1 MPQLSNV
8 SKKFGEK
15 GAKFFR
21 GMNLFTL
28 SNLKRKEFA
37 DELIVLKVSELM
49 HALFTLKG
57 KKKSGVAM

>member
-1 MPQLSNV
+1 MSQ
-8 SKKFGEK
+8 KKFGEK

-21 GMNLFTL
+21 GMNPFTI

-37 DELIVLKVSELM
+37 DELIVHKVSELM
-49 HALFTLKG
+49 HASFTLKG